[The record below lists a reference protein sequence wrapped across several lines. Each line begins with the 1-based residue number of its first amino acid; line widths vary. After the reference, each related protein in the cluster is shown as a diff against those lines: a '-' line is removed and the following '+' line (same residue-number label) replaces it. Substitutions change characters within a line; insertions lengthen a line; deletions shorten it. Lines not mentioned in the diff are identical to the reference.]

1 MTIYIDAV
9 MALNFLI
16 DMMLLMLTNYLAKAK
31 ATRLRIFLGS
41 LFASFIV
48 PIQLYFPQSF
58 LTTTFGK
65 IFYSIVIIIIAFRWI
80 TFFNYLK
87 LLMIFYFVTFAIGG
101 GLIASYYM
109 FEHPLTSILND
120 YAIRS
125 NYGDPL
131 SWLFVLIGFPIVA
144 FYVKKQMDRQRIEQF
159 FSEQLYTVN
168 IHINKRSF
176 QTNAY
181 VDTGNQLIDPLTKH
195 PVIICDAMFL
205 QQWFTTHEWM
215 ALKEAH
221 RKQDFSFIPENWV
234 NKIRLVPYYGVS
246 GKRELLMALKPEQ
259 LIIFVNDE
267 KLVIK
272 HVLVGIQFGTL
283 SVDESY
289 HCLLHPQIF
298 SQPLQ
303 VS

>member
-9 MALNFLI
+9 MTLNFLI

-31 ATRLRIFLGS
+31 TTRLRIFLGS

-58 LTTTFGK
+58 FTTTLGK
-65 IFYSIVIIIIAFRWI
+65 VFYSVIIIVIVFRWK
-80 TFFNYLK
+80 TVLNFLK
-87 LLMIFYFVTFAIGG
+87 LLMTFYFVTFAIGG

-131 SWLFVLIGFPIVA
+131 SWLFVLIGFPIIA
-144 FYVKKQMDRQRIEQF
+144 FFLKKQMDRQQMDHF
-159 FSEQLYTVN
+159 FAEQLYKVN
-168 IHINKRSF
+168 IQMDKRSF
-176 QTNAY
+176 QTDAY
-181 VDTGNQLIDPLTKH
+181 LDTGNQLIDPLTKQ
-195 PVIICDAMFL
+195 PVVICDEQFL
-205 QQWFTTHEWM
+205 QQWFTNSEWIR
-215 ALKEAH
+215 LKEAYK
-221 RKQDFSFIPENWV
+221 KQDFSIIPENWS
-234 NKIRLVPYYGVS
+234 NKIRLIPYYGVS
-246 GKRELLMALKPEQ
+246 GKRELLMAFKPEQ
-259 LIIFVNDE
+259 LIILAKDKKIAV
-267 KLVIK
+267 K

-283 SVDESY
+283 SVDKTY

-298 SQPLQ
+298 SQPSQ